1 MPVKEIQSEI
11 SIYSKY
17 LDQLRE
23 NSEGTEAD
31 KRDIKNVS
39 DYINALSQEL
49 MTARGIDLASL
60 DRQKELLTASN
71 IGIV

>member
-17 LDQLRE
+17 LDQVRE

-31 KRDIKNVS
+31 IRNIKNIT

-60 DRQKELLTASN
+60 DRKKELLTASE